1 MNRYIKPMSLGFI
14 ILILLASLIGCG
26 KENSDQVV
34 IYTNGD
40 EEVITAMEKSL
51 NNAGY
56 KGDYVLQS
64 FGTSELGGKLMAEG
78 DQLEAD
84 LVTMSS
90 YFLESAQEKNKMFA
104 DLNFK
109 SNALEEHKPFYTPA
123 LAITGALF
131 VNKEVMKEEGLDMP
145 TSIKDLTKSEYEG
158 LVSIPNI
165 MDSSTGWILTQAIT
179 SAYGDEEGKEVL
191 HKLIENSGPHLESSG
206 SGPIKKVRA
215 GEVAAGFGLRHQA
228 VADQEA
234 GLPIEFIDPK
244 EGNFSLTESV
254 AVVNKE
260 PEKTELAQKMAEV
273 IIKDARKDLIK
284 QYPVAL
290 YKGEN
295 IDKKH
300 EVTYA
305 KKYNQPLKVEILKEH
320 QDFFNSAK

>member
-1 MNRYIKPMSLGFI
+1 MKRHIKTMSLGLVM
-14 ILILLASLIGCG
+14 LILLGSLIGCSKG
-26 KENSDQVV
+26 KSDQVV

-40 EEVITAMEKSL
+40 EEVITAVEKSL
-51 NNAGY
+51 DEAGY

-78 DQLEAD
+78 DQIEAD

-90 YFLESAQEKNKMFA
+90 YFLESAQEKNNMFA

-131 VNKEVMKEEGLDMP
+131 VNTEVLKEKGLDVP
-145 TSIKDLTKSEYEG
+145 TSIKDLTKPEYEG

-179 SAYGDEEGKEVL
+179 SEYGKDEGKDVL
-191 HKLIENSGPHLESSG
+191 QKLIKNSGPHLESSG

-254 AVVNKE
+254 SVVKKDE
-260 PEKTELAQKMAEV
+260 ERTELAQKMAEF
-273 IIKDARKDLIK
+273 IIKDARKDLINY
-284 QYPVAL
+284 YPVAL
-290 YKGEN
+290 YEGETL
-295 IDKKH
+295 DPKH
-300 EVTYA
+300 ELTYA
-305 KKYNQPLKVEILKEH
+305 KKYNQPLNVEVLKEH